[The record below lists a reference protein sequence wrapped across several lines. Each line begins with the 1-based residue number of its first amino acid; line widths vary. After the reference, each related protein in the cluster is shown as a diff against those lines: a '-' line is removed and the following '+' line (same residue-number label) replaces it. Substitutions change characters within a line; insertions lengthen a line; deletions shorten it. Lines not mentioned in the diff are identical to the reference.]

1 MEPEPV
7 IFREEVIGTM
17 FTLADIA
24 AGVETIVRLLQEDED
39 GEEGPPQDDA

>member
-1 MEPEPV
+1 M